1 MHLPWGRRGRRRLR
15 RGGKETKG
23 ERGVCEGTWEVQW
36 GDAGEREAWERDVR
50 ASLAIYLRVVALFSI
65 ALVFEDFGKQ
75 LRAGVEDI
83 YVELV
88 GGGDKDGA
96 EIDGRAGVDGVDEKL
111 HVFLS
116 F

>member
-1 MHLPWGRRGRRRLR
+1 M
-15 RGGKETKG
+15 
-23 ERGVCEGTWEVQW
+23 QW
-36 GDAGEREAWERDVR
+36 GDAGEREAWECVVR
-50 ASLAIYLRVVALFSI
+50 AGLAIYLRGVALFSI

-75 LRAGVEDI
+75 LRAGVEGI
-83 YVELV
+83 YVQFV

-96 EIDGRAGVDGVDEKL
+96 EIDGRAGMDGVDEKL